1 MVMRQELQV
10 IEGISGLVSLGD
22 FWLVR
27 GEEVIESKE
36 SVWSISVMVI
46 SSEGSSLISAVGRF
60 LIEMIRLLASFGQGL
75 LTLEDFARAAG
86 AWKSLLG
93 LIVIE
98 VKGAI
103 EDVL

>member
-10 IEGISGLVSLGD
+10 IEGISGLVSIGD
-22 FWLVR
+22 CWLVR

-60 LIEMIRLLASFGQGL
+60 LIEKIRPVA
-75 LTLEDFARAAG
+75 
-86 AWKSLLG
+86 
-93 LIVIE
+93 
-98 VKGAI
+98 
-103 EDVL
+103 